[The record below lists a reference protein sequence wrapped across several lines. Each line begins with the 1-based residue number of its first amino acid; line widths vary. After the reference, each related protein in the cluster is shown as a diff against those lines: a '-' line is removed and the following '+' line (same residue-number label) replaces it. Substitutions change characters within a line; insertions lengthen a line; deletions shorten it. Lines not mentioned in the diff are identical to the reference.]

1 MEKAILLDSDKILA
15 ELNLEM
21 NSLFQA
27 SVTKNEAET
36 LEALNATI
44 SKANEMEKQ
53 KDIEE
58 KLLLLLLQEVKL

>member
-1 MEKAILLDSDKILA
+1 MKI
-15 ELNLEM
+15 
-21 NSLFQA
+21 SL
-27 SVTKNEAET
+27 TKNEAET